1 MQSLLKRGIQEGAPF
16 LNHGLVRLVTVF
28 QTMTKLCG
36 DRRGDVDVQ
45 FVIFLSEATCT
56 LLSACSE
63 RAFCAFKLQ
72 ELGTRVSFSVQMYPY
87 GIHIHRRS

>member
-1 MQSLLKRGIQEGAPF
+1 MFLFKVLVNPLK
-16 LNHGLVRLVTVF
+16 L
-28 QTMTKLCG
+28 QTLAETELA
-36 DRRGDVDVQ
+36 
-45 FVIFLSEATCT
+45 IINST